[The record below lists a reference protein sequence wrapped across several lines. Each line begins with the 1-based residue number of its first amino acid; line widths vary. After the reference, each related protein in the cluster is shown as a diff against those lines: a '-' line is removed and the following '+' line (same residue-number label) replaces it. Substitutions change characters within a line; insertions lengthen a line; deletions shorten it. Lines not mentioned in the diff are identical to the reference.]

1 MKKLQYFLVVFSTLI
16 YSLYR
21 LKNTLSVE
29 PFYDYFDSPQYFKL
43 SIYPSFRLQGITFF
57 FSLLKENDNIV
68 IFQTLLGITSWVT
81 MSSIFV
87 TLISNKKL
95 KIIFYLIF
103 LYLGTTSVIIEHD
116 SAILSESIS
125 ISALT
130 LLSATFTKFYFT
142 NKDSFAIFTL
152 LSIVFFSSTK
162 SNNFL
167 IAILIFALLSIIFLK
182 RRSLKLR
189 SFKFLIYILSALLII
204 FFTAVSLSS
213 DITKTLTTSGTINNR
228 IFLNDNWKN
237 QTLQSGYP
245 LSAYENW
252 KYYSSGNFGS
262 PADQAVVDR
271 PDFKSWWRSGGENFL
286 VNFTLKNPDYALISP
301 FLPTHYL
308 KEQSYKKSVLN
319 GWSQGT
325 DLIYNFEGF
334 KNSIAIQ
341 TIFFPD
347 QAEYSYLVLAIILL
361 GIAVSILILWLYCHD
376 NFSAIYISMYSMIVM
391 LWGLVNWWFGSKPA
405 DMARHQLLAA
415 ISFRILII
423 ISLVLV
429 SKKIFD
435 VIRQNDKA

>member
-1 MKKLQYFLVVFSTLI
+1 MKKLQYFLVAFSTLI

-189 SFKFLIYILSALLII
+189 SFKFLIYILFALLII

-237 QTLQSGYP
+237 QTLQS
-245 LSAYENW
+245 
-252 KYYSSGNFGS
+252 
-262 PADQAVVDR
+262 R
-271 PDFKSWWRSGGENFL
+271 
-286 VNFTLKNPDYALISP
+286 
-301 FLPTHYL
+301 
-308 KEQSYKKSVLN
+308 
-319 GWSQGT
+319 
-325 DLIYNFEGF
+325 
-334 KNSIAIQ
+334 
-341 TIFFPD
+341 
-347 QAEYSYLVLAIILL
+347 
-361 GIAVSILILWLYCHD
+361 
-376 NFSAIYISMYSMIVM
+376 
-391 LWGLVNWWFGSKPA
+391 
-405 DMARHQLLAA
+405 
-415 ISFRILII
+415 
-423 ISLVLV
+423 
-429 SKKIFD
+429 
-435 VIRQNDKA
+435 